1 MPVCSVLAA
10 WNRGKILAEGQ
21 NLARS
26 LMEAPANVMTPTRFA
41 EIASEKL
48 GPLDNITVRARCDT
62 LKFRVSVWVWCV
74 CTYNMESKQHWNTFT
89 VYLHWLKQLLL
100 STCLASLLNVSTCR
114 AFIAHCF
121 VLDIGTE
128 TGLRKRKCTATWACH
143 VAQRNRP
150 SFLRLSTEAPVL
162 MTRL

>member
-62 LKFRVSVWVWCV
+62 LKFSLCMSVMCLHIQYGIKA
-74 CTYNMESKQHWNTFT
+74 TLKYIYSILALATT
-89 VYLHWLKQLLL
+89 V
-100 STCLASLLNVSTCR
+100 
-114 AFIAHCF
+114 
-121 VLDIGTE
+121 
-128 TGLRKRKCTATWACH
+128 TA
-143 VAQRNRP
+143 VYVP
-150 SFLRLSTEAPVL
+150 SFAS
-162 MTRL
+162 